1 VKKVI
6 NFDDIIINKTDMKA
20 KLITIIEPFLPANE
34 EHKSFLSAFLSLL
47 AIVCIVCGGLFTF
60 LNLMS

>member
-1 VKKVI
+1 
-6 NFDDIIINKTDMKA
+6 MKA
-20 KLITIIEPFLPANE
+20 KLIYFIEPFLPAND

-60 LNLMS
+60 LSLMS

>member
-1 VKKVI
+1 
-6 NFDDIIINKTDMKA
+6 MKA

-47 AIVCIVCGGLFTF
+47 TIVLIVCGGLFT
-60 LNLMS
+60 LLSLMR

>member
-1 VKKVI
+1 
-6 NFDDIIINKTDMKA
+6 MKA
-20 KLITIIEPFLPANE
+20 KLITIIEPFIPANE

-47 AIVCIVCGGLFTF
+47 TIVCIVCGGLFTV

>member
-6 NFDDIIINKTDMKA
+6 NFDDVIINKTDMKA

-34 EHKSFLSAFLSLL
+34 EHKSFLSAVLSLL
-47 AIVCIVCGGLFTF
+47 TIVCIVCGGLFTF
-60 LNLMS
+60 LNLMR